1 MSTVVSEA
9 PVSKTKDVAV
19 TSSYIAGRWVAP
31 EGKTSQ
37 PIVNPANGET
47 LAILPYS
54 TAADVDRAAKDAHRA
69 WLEWREVP
77 VVDRVQPLY
86 RFKALLE
93 KNVREVATILTR
105 ENGKILEDAMTEVKR
120 GVQMVEVACGMPSLM
135 MGDSLNDVAKGI
147 DCRTI
152 RQPIG
157 VCAGITPFNFPAM
170 VPLWMYPFAI
180 AAGNTFILKPSERVP
195 MTPTRVVEL
204 LYEAGLPAG
213 VIQLVHGGREVVE
226 ALLAHP
232 LIKAISFVG
241 SSPVAK
247 IVYKEAAAHGKR
259 VQALGG
265 AKNHL
270 VVMPDADLPQTVD
283 AIMGSAFGAAGQRCL
298 AGSVLVPVGDVA
310 EPLLDLLVNKAKA
323 LPVGDPLEAGVQ
335 VGPLVSEDQKK
346 RVLGYIEKGVAEG
359 AKAICDG
366 RSVDADSVR
375 RLRRSDGA
383 RPRRAH
389 SHCCSRGN
397 LRACSVCP
405 ARQRPRRCYQSCQ
418 FVGLRQHNHDLH
430 KERQGRARIS
440 EPRRSR
446 HGRRQHGRCCADG
459 IFPVCRVEEFLLR
472 RSACARQRRRR
483 LLHRAKGADDALVLI
498 PGAISPLRRTR
509 SVA

>member
-1 MSTVVSEA
+1 MSTVIA
-9 PVSKTKDVAV
+9 DVAV
-19 TSSYIAGRWVAP
+19 TSSYIAGRWAAP
-31 EGKTSQ
+31 EGKMQQ

-47 LAILPYS
+47 LAVLPHAG
-54 TAADVDRAAKDAHRA
+54 AADVDRAAKAAHQA

-93 KNVREVATILTR
+93 KNVIELGTILTR
-105 ENGKILEDAMTEVKR
+105 ENGKTLEDAMTEVKR
-120 GVQMVEVACGMPSLM
+120 GIQMVEVACGMPSLM

-180 AAGNTFILKPSERVP
+180 AAGNTFLLKPSERVP

-204 LYEAGLPAG
+204 LLDAGLPAS

-232 LIKAISFVG
+232 LIKGISFVG

-270 VVMPDADLPQTVD
+270 VVMPDADLPQTVE

-298 AGSVLVPVGDVA
+298 AGSVLVAVGDVA
-310 EPLLDLLVNKAKA
+310 EPLLDLLVKRAKA
-323 LPVGDPLEAGVQ
+323 LKVGDGMDAGVS
-335 VGPLVSEDQKK
+335 VGPLVGQDQKK
-346 RVLGYIEKGVAEG
+346 RVVGYIEKGVAEG
-359 AKAICDG
+359 AMAICDG
-366 RSVDADSVR
+366 RSVEADPAGAFVGPTVLDHVNPSATVVREEIFGPVLSV
-375 RLRRSDGA
+375 
-383 RPRRAH
+383 
-389 SHCCSRGN
+389 
-397 LRACSVCP
+397 LRAETLDDAIRLVNSSDFGNTTTIYTQSGKA
-405 ARQRPRRCYQSCQ
+405 AREYQSRVE
-418 FVGLRQHNHDLH
+418 VGMVGVNMTVAAPMAFFPFAGWKNSFFGDLH
-430 KERQGRARIS
+430 A
-440 EPRRSR
+440 
-446 HGRRQHGRCCADG
+446 HG
-459 IFPVCRVEEFLLR
+459 
-472 RSACARQRRRR
+472 
-483 LLHRAKGADDALVLI
+483 KDAVSFYTEQKVLM
-498 PGAISPLRRTR
+498 TR
-509 SVA
+509 WF

>member
-1 MSTVVSEA
+1 MSTVAEPTVTTPKKPAFTLSWIA
-9 PVSKTKDVAV
+9 RDWAV
-19 TSSYIAGRWVAP
+19 PHGP
-31 EGKTSQ
+31 HH

-47 LAILPYS
+47 LATLPYAG
-54 TAADVDRAAKDAHRA
+54 AAEVNRAAKAAHAA

-105 ENGKILEDAMTEVKR
+105 ENGKTLDDAMTEVKR

-147 DCRTI
+147 DCRTV

-204 LYEAGLPAG
+204 LLEAGLPPG

-232 LIKAISFVG
+232 LIRAISFVG

-283 AIMGSAFGAAGQRCL
+283 AILGSAFGAAGQRCL

-310 EPLLDLLVNKAKA
+310 EPLLDLLVKKASA
-323 LPVGDPLEAGVQ
+323 LRVGDGLESGVA
-335 VGPLVSEDQKK
+335 VGPLVGADQKK

-359 AKAICDG
+359 ARPVCDG
-366 RSVDADSVR
+366 RSVEADPNGAFVGPTVLDHVEPSATVAREEIFGPVLSVVRARTLDDAIGIVNA
-375 RLRRSDGA
+375 SDFGNTTTIYTSSGKSA
-383 RPRRAH
+383 RE
-389 SHCCSRGN
+389 
-397 LRACSVCP
+397 
-405 ARQRPRRCYQSCQ
+405 YQSRVE
-418 FVGLRQHNHDLH
+418 VGMVGVNMTVAAPMAFFPFAGWKNSFFGDLH
-430 KERQGRARIS
+430 A
-440 EPRRSR
+440 
-446 HGRRQHGRCCADG
+446 HG
-459 IFPVCRVEEFLLR
+459 
-472 RSACARQRRRR
+472 
-483 LLHRAKGADDALVLI
+483 KDAVAFYTEQKVLM
-498 PGAISPLRRTR
+498 TR
-509 SVA
+509 WF